1 MSELDSISRQISDY
15 LAKPDRV
22 PIVPQLTKAAAAP
35 FQGISQADACRDDEL
50 ILNALFKCY
59 DEFGG
64 WDALYMDIPDTE
76 MMQIIFLTSMGELR
90 IMNPTNII
98 IFPGIKAKISREK
111 GVL

>member
-1 MSELDSISRQISDY
+1 MAQEKMTGWERVEAAIRLTE
-15 LAKPDRV
+15 KPDRV

-76 MMQIIFLTSMGELR
+76 MMQIIFWQQHPL
-90 IMNPTNII
+90 
-98 IFPGIKAKISREK
+98 
-111 GVL
+111 